1 MIRKIYIFGMFV
13 ALLGFKQQ
21 IHAQTAFTPGN
32 IVVVRVGDGSTSL
45 VNTGNPVFLD
55 EYNSSGT
62 LIQSVA
68 MPTTVSGANK
78 RLILSGTATSEGALS
93 RSADGSAL
101 LMAGYDAALGGGS
114 SLSGTTAAS
123 VNRTIGLI
131 YADGSLNTTT
141 ALTDFA
147 SANNPRSATS
157 SNGSDIWMTGGAG
170 GIRYA
175 TIGATTS
182 NDLSSATLANV
193 RVLQIF
199 DNQLYFST
207 ASGTTYRVGTVGT
220 GLPTSGLQTL
230 THLTGIPATTG
241 SPYGYFMADLD
252 GTPGIDVIYV
262 ADDGANALRKYS
274 LVAGTW
280 TLNGTIGVDADDYR
294 GITGSV
300 NGTSVTLYCTIK
312 GGSGATGGGQIISLT
327 DASGYNGAFA
337 GVPTVIFTAATN
349 TSLRGIAMAPEAA
362 CTPVLWYADA
372 DNDNYGD
379 LSSTQLSCTMPSGY
393 VADSTDCNDAD
404 GSIYPGATELCNS
417 IDDNCDGTTDEEF
430 INPIITFAS
439 SELVAGLTGPSSSQS
454 PYLTPLKPGV
464 QFTSL
469 ITVGDTVGGYSAV
482 GIMDGLGAYDNGDG
496 TFTVLIN
503 HEISNTLGVVRDHGF
518 IGTFVSKW
526 IINKADLSVVSGQD
540 LMQNAFVWNTVTN
553 AYEPATAAFSRFCSA
568 DLPAQTAFYNSAS
581 GNGSIEKIF
590 MNGEESGNEGRQF
603 AHIVTGAEAGNSYEL
618 AALGNAGWENSVV
631 NPFAQDKTIVVELD
645 DNTTNGQ
652 VYVYVGTKTNSGNE
666 IEKAGLTNGLL
677 YGITVAGLPSE
688 TSLSVPAPNTAFSL
702 TSLGDVT
709 SLSGATLNTNS
720 ITAGVTNFLRPEDGA
735 WDPQNPAIFYFLTT
749 NAFTSPSRLWKL
761 EFSDINNPE
770 LGGTITALLDGTEG
784 PKMMDNMTVDNAGN
798 IIIQEDPGS
807 QKYLAH
813 IWEYRIATDEL
824 IEIAEHD
831 ANRFITGAPSFLTQD
846 EESSGVI
853 DVSSILGAGMF
864 LVDVQ
869 AHYSIPGELVEG
881 GQLLAMYNP
890 DSETGVYTAT
900 DTVRVNTNT
909 ACTATGVVLG
919 TPMSSD
925 NCVVASVTNDAPAS
939 YPLGNTTVTWTV
951 TDGSGNSTTGTQVV
965 IVTDEV
971 LPTITA
977 PAAVVVSADSSCT
990 ASEVSL
996 GTPITADN
1004 CGVATVTNNAPAT
1017 YPLGAT
1023 TVTWTVTD
1031 VNGNFSTVTQT
1042 VTVTGTSATYY
1053 ADVDGDTYGNSADSI
1068 VACVMPS
1075 GYVIDNSD
1083 CNDSDIAINPGATE
1097 ICNGIDDNCDG
1108 NIDDN
1113 LIIATATPAG
1123 STSFCRGGSVQ
1134 LDANSGVGYTY
1145 QWKKNGSNIPGATA
1159 ASYTANKPGNYTVMV
1174 TIPGGCSDLSDAVTI
1189 TVLASPNATITN
1201 VTGFTDLCTANPI
1214 KLKTSGGATLT
1225 YQWYRGASMI
1235 AGATSNTY
1243 NVTLPGNYSV
1253 EVTNTVTGCSTK
1265 SAKYPI
1271 TQTCK
1276 EGEDAIIESS
1286 SFNVY
1291 PNPTN
1296 GSFTIDMTINNS
1308 EETTADI
1315 MLYNMI
1321 GEIVYQSSIEV
1332 NNNIIFANVTPE
1344 SNLSEGLYVVKVVV
1358 GNTIFEKTI
1367 AVVK

>member
-1 MIRKIYIFGMFV
+1 MIRKMYIFGMFV
-13 ALLGFKQQ
+13 SLLGLFQQ
-21 IHAQTAFTPGN
+21 TQAQTAFTAGN
-32 IVVVRVGDGSTSL
+32 IVIVRVGDGSTSL
-45 VNTGNPVFLD
+45 INTGNPVFLD
-55 EYNSSGT
+55 EYTTTGSLVQSIALPIAVDGT
-62 LIQSVA
+62 
-68 MPTTVSGANK
+68 NK

-101 LMAGYDAALGGGS
+101 VLTGYDAAPGGAT
-114 SLSGTTAAS
+114 SLSGTSAAS
-123 VNRTIGLI
+123 VNRTVGLI
-131 YADGSLNTTT
+131 YADGTLNTSTG
-141 ALTDFA
+141 LTDFA
-147 SANNPRSATS
+147 SANNPRSATTT
-157 SNGSDIWMTGGAG
+157 NGTDLWMTGGAG

-175 TIGATTS
+175 TLGATTS

-193 RVLQIF
+193 RVVQIF

-207 ASGTTYRVGTVGT
+207 ASGTTYRVGSVGT

-230 THLTGIPATTG
+230 THLTGIPAATG

-252 GTPGIDVIYV
+252 GAPGIDVIYV

-300 NGTSVTLYCTIK
+300 SGTTVTLYCTIK
-312 GGSGATGGGQIISLT
+312 GGSGATGGGQIVTLT

-337 GVPTVIFTAATN
+337 GVPTLLFTAAIN
-349 TSLRGIAMAPEAA
+349 TSIRGISMAPEAT

-372 DNDNYGD
+372 DGDNYGD
-379 LSSTQLSCTMPSGY
+379 LASTQSSCTMPSGY

-404 GSIYPGATELCNS
+404 GAIYPGATELCNS

-464 QFTSL
+464 QFTS
-469 ITVGDTVGGYSAV
+469 IFTAGDVFGDYTASGL
-482 GIMDGLGAYDNGDG
+482 MDGIGAYDNGDG

-503 HEISNTLGVVRDHGF
+503 HEIGNTLGVVRDHGF

-526 IINKADLSVVSGQD
+526 IINKADLSVVSGGD
-540 LMQNAFVWNTVTN
+540 LMQNAFVWNAITST
-553 AYEPATAAFSRFCSA
+553 YEPATAAFSRFCSS

-581 GNGSIEKIF
+581 GNGSTEKIF

-618 AALGNAGWENSVV
+618 AALGKAGWENSVASYY
-631 NPFAQDKTIVVELD
+631 AQDKTVVVELD

-652 VYVYVGTKTNSGNE
+652 VYVYVGTKTNTGLE
-666 IEKAGLTNGLL
+666 IEKAGLTNGIL
-677 YGITVAGLPSE
+677 YGITVDGMSTE
-688 TSLSVPAPNTAFSL
+688 SSLSIPAANTAFSL
-702 TSLGDVT
+702 TSLGSVS

-735 WDPQNPAIFYFLTT
+735 WDPQNPSIFYFVTT
-749 NAFTSPSRLWKL
+749 NSFTAPSRLWKL
-761 EFSDINNPE
+761 VFTDINNPE

-798 IIIQEDPGS
+798 IIIQEDPGN
-807 QKYLAH
+807 QKYLAR

-824 IEIAEHD
+824 IEIAQHD
-831 ANRFITGAPSFLTQD
+831 ENRFILGAPSYLTQD

-853 DVSSILGAGMF
+853 DISSILGPGM
-864 LVDVQ
+864 LLLDDQ
-869 AHYSIPGELVEG
+869 AHYAIPGAVVEG
-881 GQLLAMYNP
+881 GQLLVMYNP

-900 DTVRVNTNT
+900 DTVRVNTNS

-919 TPMSSD
+919 TPMTSD
-925 NCVVASVTNDAPAS
+925 NCVVASVSNDAPTS

-1004 CGVATVTNNAPAT
+1004 CGVASVTNNAPAT

-1031 VNGNFSTVTQT
+1031 VNGNFATVAQT
-1042 VTVTGTSATYY
+1042 VTVTGTAATYY
-1053 ADVDGDTYGNSADSI
+1053 ADVDGDTYGNSSDSI
-1068 VACVMPS
+1068 VACVIPS
-1075 GYVIDNSD
+1075 GYVVDNTD
-1083 CNDSDIAINPGATE
+1083 CNDSDIAVNPGATE

-1113 LIIATATPAG
+1113 LIIATATPVG
-1123 STSFCRGGSVQ
+1123 STSFCRGNSVQ
-1134 LDANSGVGYTY
+1134 LDANTGAGYTY
-1145 QWKKNGSNIPGATA
+1145 QWKKNGNNIPGATA
-1159 ASYTANKPGNYTVMV
+1159 ASYTANKPGNYTVLI
-1174 TIPGGCSDLSDAVTI
+1174 TIPGGCSDLSDGVTV
-1189 TVLASPNATITN
+1189 TVLASPAATITN
-1201 VTGFTDLCTANPI
+1201 VTGWTDLCTGSPI
-1214 KLKTSGGATLT
+1214 KLKANGGATLT

-1243 NVTLPGNYSV
+1243 NVTLSGNYSV
-1253 EVTNTVTGCSTK
+1253 EVTNTVTGCTTK

-1276 EGEDAIIESS
+1276 EGEDVIIESS

-1296 GSFTIDMTINNS
+1296 GSFTIDMTINAS
-1308 EETTADI
+1308 QEATADI

-1332 NNNIIFANVTPE
+1332 NNNTIFANVTPDN
-1344 SNLSEGLYVVKVVV
+1344 NLSEGLYIVKVVV
-1358 GNTIFEKTI
+1358 GNTIFEKSI

>member
-1 MIRKIYIFGMFV
+1 MYIFGMFV
-13 ALLGFKQQ
+13 ALLGFGKQTQ
-21 IHAQTAFTPGN
+21 AQTAFTPGN

-45 VNTGNPVFLD
+45 INTGNPVFLD

-68 MPTTVSGANK
+68 MPTSVVGANK

-114 SLSGTTAAS
+114 SLSGTAAAS
-123 VNRTIGLI
+123 VNRTVGLI
-131 YADGSLNTTT
+131 YADGSVNTST

-157 SNGSDIWMTGGAG
+157 SNGTDIWITGGVG
-170 GIRYA
+170 GVRY
-175 TIGATTS
+175 TTLGATTS
-182 NDLSSATLANV
+182 NDLSSATLSNLRVVNV
-193 RVLQIF
+193 Y

-207 ASGTTYRVGTVGT
+207 ASGTTYRIGTVGT
-220 GLPTSGLQTL
+220 GLPTTGLQTL
-230 THLTGIPATTG
+230 SQLNGIPAATG

-252 GTPGIDVIYV
+252 GAPGVDVIYV

-300 NGTSVTLYCTIK
+300 NGTTVTLYCTIK

-349 TSLRGIAMAPEAA
+349 TSLRGIAMAPEAT

-372 DNDNYGD
+372 DNDSYGD
-379 LSSTQLSCTMPSGY
+379 LATTELSCNMPSGY
-393 VADSTDCNDAD
+393 VTDSTDCNDAD
-404 GSIYPGATELCNS
+404 GSINPGAPELCNS
-417 IDDNCDGTTDEEF
+417 IDDNCNGTTDEEF
-430 INPIITFAS
+430 INPIISFAS
-439 SELVAGLTGPSSSQS
+439 SELVAGLTGPSSSKS

-464 QFTSL
+464 QFTSIL
-469 ITVGDTVGGYSAV
+469 TAGDTIDGYILS
-482 GIMDGLGAYDNGDG
+482 GIMDGLAAYDNGDT
-496 TFTVLIN
+496 TFTILIN

-540 LMQNAFVWNTVTN
+540 LMQNAFVWNTITN
-553 AYEPATAAFSRFCSA
+553 AYEPATSAFSRFCSA
-568 DLPAQTAFYNSAS
+568 DLPEQTAFYNAAS

-618 AALGNAGWENSVV
+618 SALGKAGWENSVASYY
-631 NPFAQDKTIVVELD
+631 AQDKTIVVELD

-652 VYVYVGTKTNSGNE
+652 VYVYVGTKTNTGLE
-666 IEKAGLTNGLL
+666 IEKAGLTNGIL
-677 YGITVAGLPSE
+677 YGITVDGMSTE
-688 TSLSVPAPNTAFSL
+688 SSLSIPAANTAFSL
-702 TSLGDVT
+702 TSLGSVT
-709 SLSGATLNTNS
+709 GLSGATLNTNS

-735 WDPQNPAIFYFLTT
+735 WDPQNPAIFYFVTT
-749 NAFTSPSRLWKL
+749 NSFTAPSRLWKL
-761 EFSDINNPE
+761 EFTDINNPE

-798 IIIQEDPGS
+798 IIIQEDPGN
-807 QKYLAH
+807 QKYLAR

-824 IEIAEHD
+824 IELAQHD
-831 ANRFITGAPSFLTQD
+831 ENRFILGAPSYLTQD

-853 DVSSILGAGMF
+853 DVSSILGPGM
-864 LVDVQ
+864 LLIDDQ
-869 AHYSIPGELVEG
+869 AHYSIPGAVVEG
-881 GQLLAMYNP
+881 GQLLVMYNP
-890 DSETGVYTAT
+890 ETATGVYTAT
-900 DTVRVNTNT
+900 DTVRVNTNS

-919 TPMSSD
+919 TPMTSD
-925 NCVVASVTNDAPAS
+925 NCVVASVTNDAPVS

-951 TDGSGNSTTGTQVV
+951 TDGSGNMTTGTQVV

-977 PAAVVVSADSSCT
+977 PAAITLAADSSCT
-990 ASEVSL
+990 ATGVML
-996 GTPITADN
+996 GVPVTSDN
-1004 CGVATVTNNAPAT
+1004 CGVDTVSNNAPAIF
-1017 YPLGAT
+1017 PIGAT

-1031 VNGNFSTVTQT
+1031 VNGNFSTATQIVTI
-1042 VTVTGTSATYY
+1042 TGTQLTYY
-1053 ADVDGDTYGNSADSI
+1053 ADMDGDTYGDTTMSVLSCT
-1068 VACVMPS
+1068 VPS
-1075 GYVIDNSD
+1075 GYVLNSSD
-1083 CNDSDIAINPGATE
+1083 CDDANSAVNPAAIE

-1113 LIIATATPAG
+1113 LIEAIITAEG
-1123 STSFCRGGSVQ
+1123 STSICKGTAVA
-1134 LDANSGVGYTY
+1134 LMANEGVGYTY
-1145 QWKKNGSNIPGATA
+1145 QWKRNGSNIGGATG
-1159 ASYTANKPGNYTVMV
+1159 ASYSASKSGSYTVVV
-1174 TIPGGCSDLSDAVTI
+1174 TIPGGCSDESVATIVTVNAV
-1189 TVLASPNATITN
+1189 PNATITN

-1214 KLKTSGGATLT
+1214 KLKANTGATFS
-1225 YQWYRGASMI
+1225 YQWYRNGNLI
-1235 AGATSNTY
+1235 AGATTNIY
-1243 NVTLPGNYSV
+1243 LVTMPGNYQVSI
-1253 EVTNTVTGCSTK
+1253 TNTATGCSK
-1265 SAKYPI
+1265 NSAKYTI
-1271 TQTCK
+1271 TQSCK
-1276 EGEDAIIESS
+1276 EGEDVVVEPTT
-1286 SFNVY
+1286 FNVY
-1291 PNPTN
+1291 PNPTSGAFN
-1296 GSFTIDMTINNS
+1296 IRMTLGF
-1308 EETTADI
+1308 ETTEQAEI
-1315 MLYNMI
+1315 IIFNTI
-1321 GEIVYQSSIEV
+1321 GEIVYQTNADVLV
-1332 NNNIIFANVTPE
+1332 NNLNAEVTP
-1344 SNLSEGLYVVKVVV
+1344 SNNLSEGLYIVKVII
-1358 GNTIFEKTI
+1358 GNTVFEKTI